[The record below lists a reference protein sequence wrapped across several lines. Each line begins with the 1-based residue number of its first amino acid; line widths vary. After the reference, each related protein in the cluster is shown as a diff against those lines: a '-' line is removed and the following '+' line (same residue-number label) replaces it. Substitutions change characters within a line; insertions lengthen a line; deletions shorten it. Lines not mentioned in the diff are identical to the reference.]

1 MAQTANGQMTAQQLI
16 DTVVQLRQ
24 AMEQSQAREQS
35 LRQQLDQALLGQQQQ
50 AQNVQAQLD
59 QQAQTAQ
66 AQFRN
71 DVGVA
76 FQELAQSQRALLHA
90 VSSKPEKKMTLV
102 DTKGLAKPEKF
113 TGEEAGW
120 LYWKTRMEAFIT
132 SVFPQM
138 EPVLEWAEELD
149 SEVTQAAIRAAF
161 GSVRPS
167 HHEVEDVEDIDVQ
180 LYAILQTLCEKGPF
194 QIVRSAGKSK
204 GLEAWRKLNRRFDPS
219 TGGRRGAMLRTIL
232 SPPKCQKIDNLWAS
246 VETWEEAVRQY
257 EHRKRSDGTRHQL
270 DDEIKVSILEQ
281 MCPVETERHLQLNR
295 SRYTDYNDVRAELV
309 LYLETRLGQR
319 LKIGDAS
326 GANVGDPMDVGGFEK
341 GKGKD
346 RKGSKGKGKNKGS
359 PNGKGKGGKPT
370 GKGKGSGKGSGSV
383 NSNGSGKETRTC
395 NNCGKPG
402 HLRKDCWSAGG
413 GAANKGQRPKGKNKG
428 KGKGVNNL
436 EEEPEAETA
445 ETGFLSIAGL
455 EELDTK
461 MEDDSDGL
469 DECVGSRA
477 SHTTTK
483 SEDVPCCDPCD
494 DCLYFQCNSHMGAAH
509 DRHQCNVCEEDK
521 AKATEAATKANASK
535 TSIRKELKWR
545 TPESF
550 SYILD
555 KTICLTKGWTLGRF
569 NSLTEEKKDEV
580 RNKFDP
586 DCESRV
592 ANSDNLKTINS
603 MKEDL
608 RISYFERVGKMLLT
622 GASRTFGSDP
632 SPGQD
637 EPSRAS
643 GSAELPS
650 RPVGASSSTAM
661 HRTIE
666 MLEVSTLDAEK
677 RQKFQ
682 EIEECED
689 ENERKA
695 LEDRIKEID
704 ERKDLVKKQIR
715 ENDRQIR
722 EKERDKSFKFTEE
735 TVLNQ
740 DWHDARYY
748 AAIKAGASHSA
759 AWFQEKKRRRAT
771 LNRQKGTSDR
781 AAERIRLDQE
791 WHAEFDSKKVKEEE
805 YEDETFGGMETEAVV
820 EEGDRIRVLSGK
832 AKQLKR
838 GELEAKDADVFV
850 ASKRSYRKLTQ
861 DEVGKF
867 KVETKRDE
875 MAFMKRPR
883 VNVRWVRKRIMDEEQ
898 KKQRKMRVKKARKVK
913 RSQEEAFYL
922 QHPKGEMM
930 CEAFRRSHCVHENKC
945 SMRHSEVDREYY
957 LVEQRHRRMELSDKN
972 VKLIEAKQ
980 INSFA
985 TADSCVWNGEK
996 WTKVVVN
1003 FDTGAA
1009 ITAVPR
1015 SLAEEGLVQGDKE
1028 ASSTSYKTA
1037 SGELLEDEGGVL
1049 VKGYDHQGR
1058 GRSIRGRLVNV
1069 HRTLASG
1076 TEVAKK
1082 NMVVL
1087 NGDGGKIIPRSSKIA
1102 TEMEKHLKRLMKQ
1115 YPEEAEKLT
1124 EMYVQKGIYVFDLWV
1139 QNGSGGESRDGD
1151 LVAMD
1156 FQRQAKL

>member
-1 MAQTANGQMTAQQLI
+1 MAQAANGQMTAHQLI
-16 DTVVQLRQ
+16 ETVMQLRQ

-35 LRQQLDQALLGQQQQ
+35 LRQQLDQVMLGQQQQ
-50 AQNVQAQLD
+50 AQNVQAQLE

-76 FQELAQSQRALLHA
+76 FNELAQSQRALLTA
-90 VSSKPEKKMTLV
+90 VSTKPERKMTLV

-113 TGEEAGW
+113 TGEESGW

-138 EPVLEWAEELD
+138 EPVLEWAEEVD
-149 SEVTQAAIRAAF
+149 AEVTQAAIRAAF

-167 HHEVEDVEDIDVQ
+167 HHEVEDVEEIDVQ
-180 LYAILQTLCEKGPF
+180 LYAILQTLCEKEPF

-246 VETWEEAVRQY
+246 VESWEEAVRQY
-257 EHRKRSDGTRHQL
+257 EHRKRSDGSRHQL

-281 MCPVETERHLQLNR
+281 MCPVEIERHLQLNR

-326 GANVGDPMDVGGFEK
+326 GANLGDPMDVGGFEK

-346 RKGSKGKGKNKGS
+346 RKGNKGKGKNKGS
-359 PNGKGKGGKPT
+359 QYGRGKGGKST
-370 GKGKGSGKGSGSV
+370 GKGKGSGKGSGSG
-383 NSNGSGKETRTC
+383 NHGGKETRTC

-413 GAANKGQRPKGKNKG
+413 GAANKGQKPKGKSKG

-455 EELDTK
+455 EESDIK
-461 MEDDSDGL
+461 MENDPDGSDEGV
-469 DECVGSRA
+469 CP
-477 SHTTTK
+477 T
-483 SEDVPCCDPCD
+483 EDTPCADPCD
-494 DCLYFQCNSHMGAAH
+494 SCLYFQCNSHAGAAH
-509 DRHQCNVCEEDK
+509 DVHQCNVCEEDK
-521 AKATEAATKANASK
+521 FKATEAATKANASK
-535 TSIRKELKWR
+535 ASIRKDLKWR
-545 TPESF
+545 SPESF
-550 SYILD
+550 RYILD
-555 KTICLTKGWTLGRF
+555 KTICLTRGWTLGMF
-569 NSLTEEKKDEV
+569 NGLSEERKDEV
-580 RNKFDP
+580 RDKFDP
-586 DCESRV
+586 DRESR
-592 ANSDNLKTINS
+592 ASNSDNLKKINS

-608 RISYFERVGKMLLT
+608 RIDYFERVGKMLLT

-643 GSAELPS
+643 SSTELPS

-666 MLEVSTLDAEK
+666 MLEVSMLDTEK

-689 ENERKA
+689 ENDRKA
-695 LEDRIKEID
+695 LEDRIREID
-704 ERKDLVKKQIR
+704 ERKELLKKQIR
-715 ENDRQIR
+715 ENDRQT
-722 EKERDKSFKFTEE
+722 KERGKDSSFQLTEK

-740 DWHDARYY
+740 DWHDARYH
-748 AAIKAGASHSA
+748 AAIKAGSSHSA
-759 AWFQEKKRRRAT
+759 AWFQEKKRRKAA

-805 YEDETFGGMETEAVV
+805 YDDETFGGMETEAVV
-820 EEGDRIRVLSGK
+820 EEGDKIRVLSGK

-838 GELEAKDADVFV
+838 GELKAKDTKVFV
-850 ASKRSYRKLTQ
+850 ASKRSYRRLTQ
-861 DEVGKF
+861 DEIGKF
-867 KVETKRDE
+867 KAETKYDE
-875 MAFMKRPR
+875 AEVMKKPR
-883 VNVRWVRKRIMDEEQ
+883 VNVKWVRKRVMDEKQ
-898 KKQRKMRVKKARKVK
+898 KEQRKMRVRKARKLK
-913 RSQEEAFYL
+913 RKGEEAFYL
-922 QHPKGEMM
+922 HNPKGEMM
-930 CEAFRRSHCVHENKC
+930 CEAFRRSHCVRENKC
-945 SMRHSEVDREYY
+945 SMLHSEVDREYY
-957 LVEQRHRRMELSDKN
+957 LVEQRHTQMEQSDKK
-972 VKLIEAKQ
+972 VKLVEAKQ
-980 INSFA
+980 INSF
-985 TADSCVWNGEK
+985 TAVDSCVWNGEK
-996 WTKVVVN
+996 WTKLVVN

-1015 SLAEEGLVQGDKE
+1015 SFAEEGLVQGDRD

-1076 TEVAKK
+1076 NEVAKK

-1087 NGDGGKIIPRSSKIA
+1087 SEDGGKIIPRSSKIA
-1102 TEMEKHLKRLMKQ
+1102 NEMEKHLKKLMKQ
-1115 YPEEAEKLT
+1115 YPDEAEKLT

-1139 QNGSGGESRDGD
+1139 QNGSGGKSQDGD
-1151 LVAMD
+1151 LGAVD

>member
-1 MAQTANGQMTAQQLI
+1 MAQQANGQMTAQQLI

-24 AMEQSQAREQS
+24 AMEQSQAREQT
-35 LRQQLDQALLGQQQQ
+35 LRQQLDQVLMGQQQQ

-71 DVGVA
+71 DVGAA
-76 FQELAQSQRALLHA
+76 FQELAQSQRALMHA
-90 VSSKPEKKMTLV
+90 VTTKPEKKMTLV

-113 TGEEAGW
+113 TGEETGW

-138 EPVLEWAEELD
+138 EPVLEWAEEVD
-149 SEVTQAAIRAAF
+149 TEVNQAAIRAAF

-167 HHEVEDVEDIDVQ
+167 HHEVEDVEEIDVQ
-180 LYAILQTLCEKGPF
+180 IYAILQTLCEKEPF
-194 QIVRSAGKSK
+194 QIVRSAGKSN

-246 VETWEEAVRQY
+246 VESWEEAVRQY

-281 MCPVETERHLQLNR
+281 MCPVEIERHLQLNR
-295 SRYTDYNDVRAELV
+295 SRYTDYNDVRSELV

-326 GANVGDPMDVGGFEK
+326 GANLGDPMDVGGFEK

-346 RKGSKGKGKNKGS
+346 KKGVKGKGKNKGS
-359 PNGKGKGGKPT
+359 YGGKGKGGKPT
-370 GKGKGSGKGSGSV
+370 GKGKGSGKGSGSG
-383 NSNGSGKETRTC
+383 NPSSGGKETRTC

-413 GAANKGQRPKGKNKG
+413 GAANKGQKPKGKSKG

-455 EELDTK
+455 EELDVK
-461 MEDDSDGL
+461 MEDD
-469 DECVGSRA
+469 
-477 SHTTTK
+477 H
-483 SEDVPCCDPCD
+483 EDVKLEHVSCAEPCD
-494 DCLYFQCNSHMGAAH
+494 DCIYFQCSSNGATAH
-509 DRHQCNVCEEDK
+509 DRHRCNVCEENRLR
-521 AKATEAATKANASK
+521 ATEAATKKNASK
-535 TSIRKELKWR
+535 TSIRNELKWR
-545 TPESF
+545 PPESF
-550 SYILD
+550 RYILD

-569 NSLTEEKKDEV
+569 NGLTESRKDEL
-580 RNKFDP
+580 RNKSDP
-586 DCESRV
+586 DHQSRNS
-592 ANSDNLKTINS
+592 NSDNLKKINF

-608 RISYFERVGKMLLT
+608 RVDYFERIGQMLLT

-632 SPGQD
+632 SPGRD

-643 GSAELPS
+643 GSAELPP

-666 MLEVSTLDAEK
+666 MLEVTTLDAEK
-677 RQKFQ
+677 RRKFQ

-689 ENERKA
+689 EDERRA
-695 LEDRIKEID
+695 LENRVKEID
-704 ERKDLVKKQIR
+704 ERKELLKKQIR
-715 ENDRQIR
+715 ENDRQTK
-722 EKERDKSFKFTEE
+722 EKEKDKSFKLTEE
-735 TVLNQ
+735 NVLNQ

-820 EEGDRIRVLSGK
+820 EEEGKMRVLSGK

-838 GELEAKDADVFV
+838 GELKAEDAKSFV

-861 DEVGKF
+861 GEVEKF
-867 KVETKRDE
+867 RVETKRDE
-875 MAFMKRPR
+875 VEVMKKPR
-883 VNVRWVRKRIMDEEQ
+883 VNIRWVRKRTMDERQ
-898 KKQRKMRVKKARKVK
+898 KDQRRTRVKKARKLK

-922 QHPKGEMM
+922 HHPRGERM
-930 CEAFRRSHCVHENKC
+930 CEAFRRSHCVRENKC
-945 SMRHSEVDREYY
+945 SMLHSEVDREYY
-957 LVEQRHRRMELSDKN
+957 LVEQRHRQMEQSEKN
-972 VKLIEAKQ
+972 VKLTEVKQ
-980 INSFA
+980 INSFV
-985 TADSCVWNGEK
+985 ADDNCVWNGEK
-996 WTKVVVN
+996 WTKIVVN

-1015 SLAEEGLVQGDKE
+1015 TLAEEGLVQGDRE

-1049 VKGYDHQGR
+1049 VNGYDHQGR

-1087 NGDGGKIIPRSSKIA
+1087 NGDGGKIIPRGSKIA
-1102 TEMEKHLKRLMKQ
+1102 MEMDKHLKRLMKQ

-1139 QNGSGGESRDGD
+1139 QNGSGGSSRDGD
-1151 LVAMD
+1151 LGAVD
-1156 FQRQAKL
+1156 FHRQAKL